1 MMVRIDEI
9 LPERDTLGKHLY
21 HLSEQTVCTPI
32 GAKTV
37 KLVRVAPKTPDGKRE
52 HKYTRSLASLQVTHI
67 HSQFVGKIYCKEA
80 SI

>member
-37 KLVRVAPKTPDGKRE
+37 KLVRVAPKTPADISA
-52 HKYTRSLASLQVTHI
+52 T
-67 HSQFVGKIYCKEA
+67 KIRIRRKEFYGE
-80 SI
+80 